1 MSESA
6 RPTTSGTQIRGTY
19 EFPALRGKMG
29 SREFFVVLLP
39 LSVVPTIIES
49 PRGAHLPPEVR
60 AQRKLNERRIPEI
73 TRYILDHEDD
83 WLFSSLTASFDEE
96 ADFVPLAKN
105 PNVGTL
111 RFPLTTRLLIND
123 GQHRRAAIQ
132 RALDEDPTL
141 GGQTISVVLF
151 PGESLERNQQ
161 MFSDLNRT
169 VQKTSRSLDI
179 MYDHRDPLNQI
190 TLAVAERV
198 PLLQQRVE
206 KEAQSLAL
214 RSPKFITI
222 SALYDMIAQYIGPI
236 PESATEDQIQGL
248 EDELVNYLNRL
259 TGVIEEW
266 KNVAEGILRPAE
278 ARMEYIN
285 AHAVFFFAIG
295 AVGHVLRATG
305 TVDRLPALRDI
316 DWRRTNKE
324 WQGVIMLGPDIV
336 TRRQTRSALRQQL
349 LYKLGLEDDPPKR
362 VLYQ

>member
-1 MSESA
+1 MTDTM
-6 RPTTSGTQIRGTY
+6 RPAPGAQVRGTY
-19 EFPALRGKMG
+19 EFPALRGTMG
-29 SREFFVVLLP
+29 SRDFFVVLLP
-39 LSVVPTIIES
+39 LSVVPTIIAS
-49 PRGAHLPPEVR
+49 PRGAQLPPEVR
-60 AQRKLNERRIPEI
+60 AQRKLNERRVPEI

-96 ADFVPLAKN
+96 ADFAPMPKN

-123 GQHRRAAIQ
+123 GQHRRAAIE

-141 GGQTISVVLF
+141 AEQTISVVLF

-190 TLAVAERV
+190 TMAVAERV
-198 PLLQQRVE
+198 PLLQHRVE
-206 KEAQSLAL
+206 KEALSLAL

-236 PESATEDQIQGL
+236 PENATEDQVQAL
-248 EDELVNYLNRL
+248 EDEVVEYLSQL
-259 TGVIEEW
+259 TEVLEEW
-266 KNVAEGILRPAE
+266 KNVAEGNLRPAE
-278 ARMEYIN
+278 ARMEYVN

-295 AVGHVLRATG
+295 AVGHVIRASDTK
-305 TVDRLPALRDI
+305 DRLPTLKEI

-324 WQGVIMLGPDIV
+324 WQGVCMLGPDIV

-349 LYKLGLEDDPPKR
+349 LYKLGLEDDPPRR
-362 VLYQ
+362 VLSQ